1 MMIDP
6 EIGADGQT
14 GMDVFRAISA
24 MVRDAKAP
32 LTLTVP
38 AEQAPCLALSTDWR
52 ITVREA
58 LLRMTYI
65 NRIEVSG

>member
-1 MMIDP
+1 MMIAPD
-6 EIGADGQT
+6 IGSPGQT

-24 MVRDAKAP
+24 GVREARFP
-32 LTLTVP
+32 VTLSVP
-38 AEQAPCLALSTDWR
+38 SAQASCLALPTDWR